1 MNIVPIWKST
11 YFEVP
16 APRVEFRVLCDGGE
30 IFHGRAVK
38 SPTEDKIRIWLNPIC
53 ADFLNSQIA
62 PEFLSATGDT
72 CFPMEAY
79 QEFSVEAYNE
89 LTGLWDT
96 AMEVAFY
103 NDTSYEER
111 STLNLS
117 EPINGH
123 SAEGQILP
131 YSVFTGDT
139 GTCCCPCRKM
149 RRQRLEM
156 VLDRLRRLLYREYPG
171 CGSGRLRHDD

>member
-1 MNIVPIWKST
+1 MNIIPIWKST

-72 CFPMEAY
+72 YFPMEAY

-139 GTCCCPCRKM
+139 GTCCY
-149 RRQRLEM
+149 E
-156 VLDRLRRLLYREYPG
+156 
-171 CGSGRLRHDD
+171 

>member
-11 YFEVP
+11 YCEVP
-16 APRVEFRVLCDGGE
+16 APRVEYRILCDGGE

-38 SPTEDKIRIWLNPIC
+38 SPDEANIRIWLNPIC

-72 CFPMEAY
+72 VAPILAY
-79 QEFSVEAYNE
+79 QEFSVETYNE
-89 LTGLWDT
+89 QTGVWST
-96 AMEVAFY
+96 AMEVAFI

-111 STLNLS
+111 STLKFS

-123 SAEGQILP
+123 SAAGQILP
-131 YSVFTGDT
+131 YSVLTGDT
-139 GTCCCPCRKM
+139 GTCCY
-149 RRQRLEM
+149 E
-156 VLDRLRRLLYREYPG
+156 
-171 CGSGRLRHDD
+171 